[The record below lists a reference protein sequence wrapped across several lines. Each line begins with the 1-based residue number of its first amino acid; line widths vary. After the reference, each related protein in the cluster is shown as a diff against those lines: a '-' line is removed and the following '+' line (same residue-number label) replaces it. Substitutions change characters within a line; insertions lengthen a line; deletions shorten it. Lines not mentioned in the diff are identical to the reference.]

1 MSFNILVLWMAMR
14 GGLLLGKVLN
24 YQVVVI
30 IFSESLF

>member
-14 GGLLLGKVLN
+14 GGLLLGEVLN